1 MSDIMAIGLLR
12 GKEVKAKVVNPAG
25 FFGRVFLLQIDDR
38 FDPVYY
44 AVEADSYDDAIEE
57 FVESKFADASV
68 LIDATGPEKDDYAWK
83 FDADDHAARKEY
95 ENLGTI
101 PEGVAFAVTLGN
113 KLVLATDPQYKF
125 LATPELSGSGVLY
138 DDDNVFVYGDEN
150 TGWKCRYYSEGW
162 AEGGVCPVM
171 FAEYGVDLV
180 EGD

>member
-1 MSDIMAIGLLR
+1 MLFRSLTKGVLVKFTGSELISHHNTLMA
-12 GKEVKAKVVNPAG
+12 
-25 FFGRVFLLQIDDR
+25 
-38 FDPVYY
+38 Y
-44 AVEADSYDDAIEE
+44 AYKRTNNRDDALDLVQTTYMRAIRHNN
-57 FVESKFADASV
+57 S
-68 LIDATGPEKDDYAWK
+68 YQN
-83 FDADDHAARKEY
+83 KEY